1 MQPVRNNILTK
12 PFPPDEIS
20 EGGIFVPESARKEN
34 NKMFVIA
41 VGRGTKERKMI
52 FNPGD
57 IVYRVKD
64 WGTPIDKLG
73 RGDLRLSGR
82 IRAGQPQVF

>member
-12 PFPPDEIS
+12 PFPPDEVS
-20 EGGIFVPESARKEN
+20 DGGIFVPESARQEN
-34 NKMFVIA
+34 NKMRVIA
-41 VGRGTKERKMI
+41 VGNGTKERKMI

-64 WGTPIDKLG
+64 WGTPVDIDGERYYLMDQNGIIAKE
-73 RGDLRLSGR
+73 
-82 IRAGQPQVF
+82 

>member
-1 MQPVRNNILTK
+1 MQPVRNIILTK

-20 EGGIFVPESARKEN
+20 EGGIFVPESARQES
-34 NKMFVIA
+34 NKMRVIA
-41 VGRGTKERKMI
+41 VGNGTKERKMI

-64 WGTPIDKLG
+64 WGTPIDIDGERHYIMDQNGIIAKE
-73 RGDLRLSGR
+73 
-82 IRAGQPQVF
+82 

>member
-20 EGGIFVPESARKEN
+20 EGGILVPESARKEN

-64 WGTPIDKLG
+64 WGTPIDIDGERHYIMDQNGIIAKE
-73 RGDLRLSGR
+73 
-82 IRAGQPQVF
+82 

>member
-20 EGGIFVPESARKEN
+20 EGGILVPESARKEN

-64 WGTPIDKLG
+64 WGTPIDIDGERHYIMDQNSIIAKE
-73 RGDLRLSGR
+73 
-82 IRAGQPQVF
+82 

>member
-1 MQPVRNNILTK
+1 MKPVRNNILTK

-20 EGGIFVPESARKEN
+20 EGGIFVPESARQES
-34 NKMFVIA
+34 NKMRVIA
-41 VGRGTKERKMI
+41 VGNGTKERKMI

-64 WGTPIDKLG
+64 WGTPVDIDGERYYLMDQNGIIAKE
-73 RGDLRLSGR
+73 
-82 IRAGQPQVF
+82 

>member
-1 MQPVRNNILTK
+1 MQPVGNIILTK

-20 EGGIFVPESARKEN
+20 EGGIFVPESARQES
-34 NKMFVIA
+34 NKMRVIA
-41 VGRGTKERKMI
+41 VGNGTKERKMI

-64 WGTPIDKLG
+64 WGTPVDIDGERYYLMDQNGIIAKE
-73 RGDLRLSGR
+73 
-82 IRAGQPQVF
+82 

>member
-1 MQPVRNNILTK
+1 MQPVRNIVLTK

-20 EGGIFVPESARKEN
+20 EGGIFVPESARQES
-34 NKMFVIA
+34 NKMRVIA
-41 VGRGTKERKMI
+41 VGNGTKERKMI

-64 WGTPIDKLG
+64 WGAPVDIDGERYYLMDQNGIIAKE
-73 RGDLRLSGR
+73 
-82 IRAGQPQVF
+82 

>member
-20 EGGIFVPESARKEN
+20 EGGIFVPESARQES
-34 NKMFVIA
+34 NKMRVIA
-41 VGRGTKERKMI
+41 VGNGTKERKMI

-64 WGTPIDKLG
+64 WGTPVDIDGERYYLMDQNGIIAKE
-73 RGDLRLSGR
+73 
-82 IRAGQPQVF
+82 

>member
-1 MQPVRNNILTK
+1 MQPIRNNILTK

-20 EGGIFVPESARKEN
+20 EGGILVPESARKEN

-64 WGTPIDKLG
+64 WGTPIDIDGERHYIMDQNGIIAKE
-73 RGDLRLSGR
+73 
-82 IRAGQPQVF
+82 

>member
-1 MQPVRNNILTK
+1 MQPVRNIILTK
-12 PFPPDEIS
+12 PFPPDEVS
-20 EGGIFVPESARKEN
+20 DGGIFVPESARQEN
-34 NKMFVIA
+34 NKMRVIA

-64 WGTPIDKLG
+64 WGTPVDIEGERYYLMDQNGIIAKE
-73 RGDLRLSGR
+73 
-82 IRAGQPQVF
+82 

>member
-1 MQPVRNNILTK
+1 MQPIRNNILVK

-20 EGGIFVPESARKEN
+20 EGGIFVPESARQESS
-34 NKMFVIA
+34 KMFVIA
-41 VGRGTKERKMI
+41 AGRGTKERKMI

-64 WGTPIDKLG
+64 WGTPVDINGERHYIMDQNGIIAKE
-73 RGDLRLSGR
+73 
-82 IRAGQPQVF
+82 

>member
-20 EGGIFVPESARKEN
+20 EGGILVPESARKEN

-64 WGTPIDKLG
+64 WGTPVDIDGERHYIMDQNGIIAKE
-73 RGDLRLSGR
+73 
-82 IRAGQPQVF
+82 

>member
-64 WGTPIDKLG
+64 WGTPVDIDGERHYIMDQNGIIAKE
-73 RGDLRLSGR
+73 
-82 IRAGQPQVF
+82 

>member
-64 WGTPIDKLG
+64 WGTPIDIDGERHYIMDQNGIIAKE
-73 RGDLRLSGR
+73 
-82 IRAGQPQVF
+82 

>member
-20 EGGIFVPESARKEN
+20 EGGIFVPESARQEN
-34 NKMFVIA
+34 NKMRVIA
-41 VGRGTKERKMI
+41 VGNGTKERKMI

-57 IVYRVKD
+57 VVYRVKD
-64 WGTPIDKLG
+64 WGTPVDIDGERYYLMDQNGIIAKE
-73 RGDLRLSGR
+73 
-82 IRAGQPQVF
+82 

>member
-1 MQPVRNNILTK
+1 MQPVRNIVLTK

-20 EGGIFVPESARKEN
+20 EGGIFVPESARQES
-34 NKMFVIA
+34 NKMRVIA
-41 VGRGTKERKMI
+41 VGNGTKERKMI

-64 WGTPIDKLG
+64 WGTPIDIDGERHYIMDQNGIIAKE
-73 RGDLRLSGR
+73 
-82 IRAGQPQVF
+82 

>member
-12 PFPPDEIS
+12 PFAPDKIS
-20 EGGIFVPESARKEN
+20 EGGILVPESARKEN

-64 WGTPIDKLG
+64 WGTPIDIDGERHYIMDQNGIITKE
-73 RGDLRLSGR
+73 
-82 IRAGQPQVF
+82 

>member
-1 MQPVRNNILTK
+1 MQPVRNIVLTK

-20 EGGIFVPESARKEN
+20 EGGIFVPESARQES
-34 NKMFVIA
+34 NKMRVIA
-41 VGRGTKERKMI
+41 VGNGTKERKMI

-64 WGTPIDKLG
+64 WGTPVDIDGERYYLMDQNGIIAKE
-73 RGDLRLSGR
+73 
-82 IRAGQPQVF
+82 